1 MNNYMLANNQ
11 NNLRFPMNGFEGFNY
26 LNNIN
31 NSQFFDNF
39 GNNVNNNV
47 NYNMNPNVNNNIMQR
62 GNFFGVNNN
71 PNFNNNFLNYNPN
84 IMNYNQYLN
93 TTLSNLQN
101 K

>member
-1 MNNYMLANNQ
+1 
-11 NNLRFPMNGFEGFNY
+11 
-26 LNNIN
+26 
-31 NSQFFDNF
+31 
-39 GNNVNNNV
+39 
-47 NYNMNPNVNNNIMQR
+47 MNPNVNNNIMQR

-93 TTLSNLQN
+93 ATFSNLQN